1 MGPLVIKERFKETR
15 VYRCG
20 NTEAWYDKGQDR
32 RAQIIAQ
39 NRVLLKRKNIYIY
52 RHTHQCGIYIKA
64 NGDKITGS
72 T

>member
-52 RHTHQCGIYIKA
+52 IGTHTSVVYI
-64 NGDKITGS
+64 
-72 T
+72 

>member
-39 NRVLLKRKNIYIY
+39 NRVLLKRKNIYI
-52 RHTHQCGIYIKA
+52 
-64 NGDKITGS
+64 
-72 T
+72 